1 MKQIQIALHKQLKK
15 VEKLIVKREEIY
27 FKRSENWQNSD
38 NGAVYE
44 SDTIELD
51 SVKDNLKG
59 AISSLEEMTNF
70 KIKD

>member
-1 MKQIQIALHKQLKK
+1 MKQIQIALYKELKK
-15 VEKLIVKREEIY
+15 VQKLIVKREEIY

-51 SVKDNLKG
+51 SVKDNLKD
-59 AISSLEEMTNF
+59 AISSLQEMTNF
-70 KIKD
+70 QIKD

>member
-1 MKQIQIALHKQLKK
+1 MKQIQITLHKQLKK
-15 VEKLIVKREEIY
+15 VEKLIVKREKIY

-51 SVKDNLKG
+51 SVKDNLKE
-59 AISSLEEMTNF
+59 AISSLQEMTNF
-70 KIKD
+70 KIK